1 MKIAIIGDASRT
13 MAWENHLRPH
23 NIVQEVIL
31 SPSINGIQ
39 KADACLLLDDTSQNI
54 EHLLSTIQKGIHTFF
69 ISKLPLN
76 VERLERVQ
84 RVSREA
90 NVQVQFSHWP
100 SLSSATQLMTELI
113 DRPSLINIVREVNHT
128 LIVESSSDF
137 EHLWV
142 DEVGFCLR
150 LMNSGI
156 HHIEAKQVSLE
167 NKEPVAMQIFIRF
180 DNGGTASIYINIGA
194 TENNH
199 HRFVANHTGII
210 ECDVNK
216 QIIRDGRIGSGNK
229 LFFKKEEFDPSKSA
243 EKAALQF
250 LKAIQ
255 LNKEPTFTIH
265 HLLQLA
271 RVAKKIDGRLKQ
283 F

>member
-13 MAWENHLRPH
+13 LAWENHLRPH
-23 NIVQEVIL
+23 NIVKEVIL

-39 KADACLLLDDTSQNI
+39 KADACLLLDDTSQNL
-54 EHLLSTIQKGIHTFF
+54 EHLLATIQKGIHTFF

-76 VERLERVQ
+76 VEKLERVQ
-84 RVSREA
+84 RVAREA
-90 NVQVQFSHWP
+90 NVEIQFSHWP
-100 SLSSATQLMTELI
+100 SLSSATQLMTDLI
-113 DRPSLINIVREVNHT
+113 DRPSLVNIVREVNHT

-137 EHLWV
+137 KHFWV

-150 LMNSGI
+150 IMNSGI

-167 NKEPVAMQIFIRF
+167 NKEPVAIQIFIRF

-194 TENNH
+194 IENNH
-199 HRFVANHTGII
+199 HRFVANSNGII
-210 ECDVNK
+210 ECDVHK
-216 QIIRDGRIGSGNK
+216 QLIRDGRIGSGNK

-271 RVAKKIDGRLKQ
+271 RASKKIDARLKQ